1 MLISSRLLNLT
12 ERFDSKS
19 IPWED
24 RFGEAFDGLKVPFG
38 AKVLYWNNPKQNV
51 TGESKFS
58 ATGVDGVFLG
68 YHIQPGFN
76 WRKEYLVAP
85 LKGFK
90 QALEAG
96 TLQVLRSKRMELPP
110 GKFVFPLLDDE
121 AHQPR
126 LDDQDCYHH
135 DDPIDPFEDLFND
148 YSRSSH
154 DEAGQGGSDEPEGEI
169 RIDGTTMRELFGDDD
184 EEEEL
189 IPDRPESRPPE
200 AVDPTMHSGPS
211 SSSRG
216 PAVPHDP
223 TRMPDGEPVPPG
235 FNWDG
240 VRLVRNR
247 RGSRRPTNTPTELW
261 PRMSAN
267 RRREDVARFEELQRQ
282 AEERRR
288 RESPAMPVT
297 NNLQPEH

>member
-1 MLISSRLLNLT
+1 M
-12 ERFDSKS
+12 
-19 IPWED
+19 
-24 RFGEAFDGLKVPFG
+24 KVPFG

-68 YHIQPGFN
+68 YHIQPGLN
-76 WRKEYLVAP
+76 WRTEYLVAP

-96 TLQVLRSKRMELPP
+96 NLQVLRRKRVELPP
-110 GKFVFPLLDDE
+110 GKFVFPLFDDE
-121 AHQPR
+121 AHQPPLR

-135 DDPIDPFEDLFND
+135 DDPVDPFEDLLND
-148 YSRSSH
+148 YPRSSH
-154 DEAGQGGSDEPEGEI
+154 DEAGQGGSDEPEGQI
-169 RIDGTTMRELFGDDD
+169 RIDGMFGDDD
-184 EEEEL
+184 EKEEL
-189 IPDRPESRPPE
+189 IPARPESRPLE
-200 AVDPTMHSGPS
+200 AVDPTMHGEPS

-216 PAVPHDP
+216 PTVPHDP
-223 TRMPDGEPVPPG
+223 TRMPDGEPVPLG

-247 RGSRRPTNTPTELW
+247 RGSRRSTDTPAELW

-267 RRREDVARFEELQRQ
+267 QRREDIARFEELQ
-282 AEERRR
+282 
-288 RESPAMPVT
+288 
-297 NNLQPEH
+297 